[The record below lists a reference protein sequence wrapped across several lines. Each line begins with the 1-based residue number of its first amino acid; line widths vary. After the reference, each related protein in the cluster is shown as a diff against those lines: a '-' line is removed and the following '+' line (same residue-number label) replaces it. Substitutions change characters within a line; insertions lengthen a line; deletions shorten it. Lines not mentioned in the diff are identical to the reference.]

1 MSGFVS
7 AAAARRAE
15 LVATLK
21 SAESGAPALR
31 ERAAKLRAESSRLLQ
46 EAETAERQAAD
57 LDRVIAGM
65 EAEREKVAAHVAL
78 LDQLIAAEGGA
89 TTAVPTADDDADDE
103 PEPVSLSRDQEESF
117 QSAALALLAERPG
130 RWVTPDDAADRLL
143 QAHPEWERWTTQRRL
158 RRYVRNLYASR
169 AKAGEIDLHEST
181 RGTAYMGKKRVA
193 LRRRVG

>member
-15 LVATLK
+15 LVASLK
-21 SAESGAPALR
+21 SAETGAPALR
-31 ERAAKLRAESSRLLQ
+31 DRAAKLRADSARLLRD
-46 EAETAERQAAD
+46 AETAEQQAAD

-65 EAEREKVAAHVAL
+65 EAEREKVAAHIAL

-89 TTAVPTADDDADDE
+89 PPAAPPVEDDGDDDTDQA
-103 PEPVSLSRDQEESF
+103 SFSRDQEESF

-143 QAHPEWERWTTQRRL
+143 QAHPDWERWTTQRRM

-181 RGTAYMGKKRVA
+181 RGTAYMAKKRPT
-193 LRRRVG
+193 LRRVG